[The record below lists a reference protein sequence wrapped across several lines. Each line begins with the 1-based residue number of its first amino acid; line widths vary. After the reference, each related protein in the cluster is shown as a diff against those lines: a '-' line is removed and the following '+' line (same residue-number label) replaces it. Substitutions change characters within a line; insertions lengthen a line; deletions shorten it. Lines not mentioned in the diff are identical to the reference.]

1 MLYLS
6 VLLIATLKIVYDI
19 GSRNTLWIKS
29 QAEKKKKRQTNDID
43 VDKWSEEKEAKRE
56 GDRDTPARS
65 KPHHHAVT

>member
-43 VDKWSEEKEAKRE
+43 VDTWSEEKEAKRE
-56 GDRDTPARS
+56 GERERDVRS

>member
-56 GDRDTPARS
+56 GETHRHVRS

>member
-56 GDRDTPARS
+56 TEMS
-65 KPHHHAVT
+65 VQSHIITL